1 MEISALS
8 NNPYVVNIF
17 PEPEKISDINDVIQS
32 ILPSND
38 LFDTISAI
46 QNAQMELLRISAGVD
61 YGKASSL
68 DYVKYLQQGNP
79 RIKALAMSIVSPWD
93 SNDTKMYKLE
103 QWVINNIDYV
113 SDWENYGQDEY
124 WAYPTQTLDRMSG
137 DCEDG
142 AFLLHSLALAA
153 GVPAERLRTY
163 GGLVF
168 NPYGTQAAGHG
179 WTSYQRESDDEWI
192 VMDWC
197 YWPED
202 SPVGERTP
210 MTEALKY
217 IDDFFF
223 VSAKEGTVETPYSNR
238 VRYAMGDLVNIFA

>member
-1 MEISALS
+1 MEISSLS
-8 NNPYVVNIF
+8 NNPYIVNIF
-17 PEPEKISDINDVIQS
+17 PEPEKISDINDVIKS

-38 LFDTISAI
+38 LFDTIGAI
-46 QNAQMELLRISAGVD
+46 QEAQMELFRISAGVD
-61 YGKASSL
+61 IQSTSGK

-79 RIKALAMSIVSPWD
+79 RIKALAMSIVNPWD
-93 SNDTKMYKLE
+93 SNDTKMFKIE
-103 QWVINNIDYV
+103 QWVIEHIEYK
-113 SDWENYGQDEY
+113 SDWENYGMDEY

-168 NPYGTQAAGHG
+168 NPYGTEAAGHG
-179 WTSYQRESDDEWI
+179 WTAYQRESDDEWI

-197 YWPED
+197 YWPEN
-202 SPVGERTP
+202 SPVGERTS
-210 MTEALKY
+210 MSAALKY

-223 VSAKEGTVETPYSNR
+223 VNAQEGTVETPYSNR
-238 VRYAMGDLVNIFA
+238 VRYATGDLLNVFA